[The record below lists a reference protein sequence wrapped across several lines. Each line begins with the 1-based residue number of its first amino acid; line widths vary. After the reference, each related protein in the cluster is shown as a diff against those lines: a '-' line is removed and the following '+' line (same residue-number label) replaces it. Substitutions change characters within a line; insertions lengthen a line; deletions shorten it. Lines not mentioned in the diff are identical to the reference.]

1 MRENRSSA
9 ALRCVSAAMKD
20 FRPRC
25 EPQPPP
31 PPPKKKKKKA
41 KKAPQTAERATSASG
56 EAASKCSRGKRRQP
70 AARIPLPLR
79 ATPVQRP
86 VRPASAT
93 PALCSAYLTCNLKIP
108 DDMPVCPRGAEC
120 MLGCTSCVR
129 AIFKRGGRPEIPQVP
144 LVPGA
149 EADEADK
156 AFPLLAHLQQ
166 SQPSAAAA
174 AACEGRGSDAGQAS
188 SSGDSDLGGCI
199 LAMLARRIV
208 FKRWWEYFSLPKKYY
223 EKARSTL
230 LLLGGIGHG
239 TRIHLDRTEAY
250 NEAFEL
256 VASGAEV
263 NFAIGQS
270 RALDGDAT

>member
-1 MRENRSSA
+1 M
-9 ALRCVSAAMKD
+9 
-20 FRPRC
+20 
-25 EPQPPP
+25 
-31 PPPKKKKKKA
+31 
-41 KKAPQTAERATSASG
+41 
-56 EAASKCSRGKRRQP
+56 
-70 AARIPLPLR
+70 
-79 ATPVQRP
+79 
-86 VRPASAT
+86 
-93 PALCSAYLTCNLKIP
+93 
-108 DDMPVCPRGAEC
+108 
-120 MLGCTSCVR
+120 R

-156 AFPLLAHLQQ
+156 AFPLLAQLQQ
-166 SQPSAAAA
+166 SQPSAAAACEPQQPSAAAA

-230 LLLGGIGHG
+230 LLLGGIGRG

-263 NFAIGQS
+263 YFAIGQS
-270 RALDGDAT
+270 CALDGDAS